1 MIGFIKKDIAVM
13 KSNIKI
19 LVLLTLLYV
28 AMGIFGDMDISF
40 ILPFMVVMVMIQTF
54 SYDSFNNWNAY
65 SLSLPNG
72 RKNSVR
78 AKYITTIIMILIATI
93 ITFILSC
100 AISYLTTKSIP
111 IEKIGFTMLGTVF
124 GTILMLVLMYPII
137 YKLGVEKARIAIFIM
152 VFGLIGVGGLLLSFI
167 DLSVVGKTLSF
178 LEGYIIDIL
187 ILLGIL
193 MVYISYRISLKTF
206 SKKEF

>member
-178 LEGYIIDIL
+178 LEDYIIEIL

>member
-178 LEGYIIDIL
+178 LEGYIIEIL